1 MARLWAFVEL
11 VIGAIVVVLLGY
23 GAAGMIGGALPT
35 NIGWQPPIDGV
46 PIVVETNG
54 VHTGIIVPMT
64 AAGVDWR
71 DIARPADI
79 ADPSLA
85 ARGYL
90 AIGWGERAFYL
101 GTPRWSDIRLST
113 TLHAATGSDETLV
126 HIEHVSWPAPSED
139 QRIVM
144 LRPEE
149 YQRLDS
155 FIRSSMDGP
164 NPAHRF
170 GYDRHDAFY
179 QGRGRYDAIRTC
191 NTWTGD
197 ALRYAGVRIGAWTP
211 FSVTVMGW
219 F

>member
-1 MARLWAFVEL
+1 
-11 VIGAIVVVLLGY
+11 
-23 GAAGMIGGALPT
+23 MIGGVLPA
-35 NIGWQPPIDGV
+35 NVGWQAPAQGV

-54 VHTGIIVPMT
+54 IHTGIIVPMT
-64 AAGVDWR
+64 AVGVDWR
-71 DIARPADI
+71 DIAQPADI
-79 ADPSLA
+79 ADPRLA

-101 GTPRWSDIRLST
+101 GTPRWTDIRLST

-126 HIEHVSWPAPSED
+126 HIEHVSWPAPGED
-139 QRIVM
+139 QRVVV
-144 LRPEE
+144 LRPAE
-149 YQRLDS
+149 YQKLAS
-155 FIRSSMDGP
+155 FIRASMDGAH
-164 NPAHRF
+164 PAHRF

-191 NTWTGD
+191 NAWTGD
-197 ALRYAGVRIGAWTP
+197 ALRHAGVRIGVWTP